1 MEQDL
6 QKPLFK
12 LSGGT
17 KKKVEFAKCLLCDT
31 PIYLVDEPFTGFD
44 VISRKVGYNTLKRL
58 RGQGKAILLCDHEQ
72 RVLGLSDRVLEL
84 REGHLT
90 PILIEEVV
98 QKMQVEAEVKGWREE
113 LKQVLA
119 KLPEVEEITA
129 QTAPMS
135 EDEIAAILQKA
146 GIDPGANKAKV
157 IYMDGEPDELLKK
170 LGLSAGA
177 AQVMRTPDKVASHV
191 ILTLTLTEEVSR
203 LDNLDWLRGALS
215 AQGLEVLRLERIEV

>member
-1 MEQDL
+1 LEQDL

-157 IYMDGEPDELLKK
+157 IYMDGEPDELSTQILHEAQ
-170 LGLSAGA
+170 LRRSACSLPVVQRHDTTVKA
-177 AQVMRTPDKVASHV
+177 V
-191 ILTLTLTEEVSR
+191 LTQ
-203 LDNLDWLRGALS
+203 LRCLIFTFRYLYHS
-215 AQGLEVLRLERIEV
+215 